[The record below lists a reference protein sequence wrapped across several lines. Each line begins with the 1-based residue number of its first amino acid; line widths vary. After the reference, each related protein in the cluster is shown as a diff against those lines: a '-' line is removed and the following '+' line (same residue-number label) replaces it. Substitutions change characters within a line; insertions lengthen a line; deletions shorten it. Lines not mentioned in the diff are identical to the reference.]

1 MELNST
7 SEIIRRK
14 NQRADRVFRRRE
26 QMIRAVNFIK
36 EILIAIYQV
45 LILEAKERYKVTEF
59 YLEKCCC
66 NEKSKEKNLK

>member
-1 MELNST
+1 
-7 SEIIRRK
+7 
-14 NQRADRVFRRRE
+14 
-26 QMIRAVNFIK
+26 MIRAVNFIK

-59 YLEKCCC
+59 YLEKCGC